1 MSERVARTPV
11 RTRRRVSPSARAHA
25 CLRPML
31 ATDND
36 MAPAAR
42 VVRRDIRD
50 RCTLDLPTRE
60 GILRSDD
67 GHAIGASWAALADAG
82 LGRYPH
88 RLSVGDDAEHARL
101 AAVATRIPRAVFCL
115 LSALHLHGLT
125 TQPPRDVWIA
135 MPSGSHV
142 PRVDHLQLQIVRAFG
157 DAYVAGIETIERGH
171 VPLRVHAVAK
181 TVADCFKHR
190 NRVGLE
196 VALEALREV
205 RTQQKASVA
214 ELWHYAKICRVARVM
229 HPYLTVIG

>member
-1 MSERVARTPV
+1 M
-11 RTRRRVSPSARAHA
+11 RAA
-25 CLRPML
+25 
-31 ATDND
+31 DND

-42 VVRRDIRD
+42 VVRRDIHD
-50 RCTLDLPTRE
+50 RCILDLPARE
-60 GILRSDD
+60 GILRSND
-67 GHAIGASWAALADAG
+67 GHAIGALWAGPADAG

-88 RLSVGDDAEHARL
+88 RLPVGDDAEHARL

-125 TQPPRDVWIA
+125 PQPPRDVWIA
-135 MPSGSHV
+135 MPSGSHM
-142 PRVDHLQLQIVRAFG
+142 PRLDNLPLQMVRAFG

-171 VPLRVHAVAK
+171 VPLRVHGVAK

-190 NRVGLE
+190 NRIGLD

-214 ELWHYAKICRVARVM
+214 ELRHYAKICHVARVM
-229 HPYLTVIG
+229 HPYLAAIG